1 MRIIRTIAEVREAV
15 REARIQGNSV
25 GLVPTMGAFHAGHR
39 ALMHEARRST
49 DLVVVSLFVN
59 PTQFGPNEDLS
70 RYPRDEARDA
80 ALAEGAGVD
89 ILFAPAPAEI
99 YPDGFATTIHIA
111 GITDVLDGAS
121 RGAHHFDGVA
131 TVVAKLFG
139 IVAPDIAFFGQK
151 DAQQVLV
158 VRRLVRDLDIDVRIQ
173 AVPTVREPDG
183 LAMSSRN
190 VYLDPAA
197 RQQATALNRA
207 LEAAAVAVE
216 QGERDAAVVVDVARR
231 VLDDAGILP
240 EYLELRTADDLSPV
254 TTLTGDTLTVIELSR
269 LGRNTGTSAAY
280 LTTSTS
286 IRSRCGS

>member
-15 REARIQGNSV
+15 RAARIQGGSV
-25 GLVPTMGAFHAGHR
+25 GLVPTMGAFHAGHL

-197 RQQATALNRA
+197 RRQAPALNRA
-207 LEAAAVAVE
+207 LAAAAVAVE
-216 QGERDAAVVVDVARR
+216 QGEREAAVVMDVARR
-231 VLDDAGILP
+231 VLDDAGIVP
-240 EYLELRTADDLSPV
+240 EYLELRTADDLRPV
-254 TTLTGDTLTVIELSR
+254 TTLTGDTLLAVAAHVGAAR
-269 LGRNTGTSAAY
+269 LIDNRLLRVSA
-280 LTTSTS
+280 
-286 IRSRCGS
+286 

>member
-15 REARIQGNSV
+15 RAARIQGNSV
-25 GLVPTMGAFHAGHR
+25 GLVPTMGAFHAGHL

-80 ALAEGAGVD
+80 ALAESAGVD

-99 YPDGFATTIHIA
+99 YPDGFATTVHIA

-216 QGERDAAVVVDVARR
+216 RGERDAAVVVDVARR
-231 VLDDAGILP
+231 VLDDAGIVP
-240 EYLELRTADDLSPV
+240 EYLELRTADDLRPV
-254 TTLTGDTLTVIELSR
+254 TTLTGDTLLAVAAHVGAAR
-269 LGRNTGTSAAY
+269 LIDNRLLRVSA
-280 LTTSTS
+280 
-286 IRSRCGS
+286 

>member
-15 REARIQGNSV
+15 RAARIQGGSV
-25 GLVPTMGAFHAGHR
+25 GLVPTMGAFHAGHL

-111 GITDVLDGAS
+111 GITDVLDGGS

-197 RQQATALNRA
+197 RRQAPALNRA
-207 LEAAAVAVE
+207 LAAAAVAVE
-216 QGERDAAVVVDVARR
+216 QGEREAAVVMDVARR
-231 VLDDAGILP
+231 VLDDAGIVP
-240 EYLELRTADDLSPV
+240 EYLELRTADDLRPV
-254 TTLTGDTLTVIELSR
+254 TTLTGDTLLAVAAHVGAAR
-269 LGRNTGTSAAY
+269 LIDNRLLRVSA
-280 LTTSTS
+280 
-286 IRSRCGS
+286 

>member
-158 VRRLVRDLDIDVRIQ
+158 VRRLARDLDIDVRIQ

-197 RQQATALNRA
+197 RRQAAALNRA

-254 TTLTGDTLTVIELSR
+254 TTLTGDTLLAVAAHVGAAR
-269 LGRNTGTSAAY
+269 LIDNHLLRVSA
-280 LTTSTS
+280 
-286 IRSRCGS
+286 

>member
-15 REARIQGNSV
+15 REARIQGGSV
-25 GLVPTMGAFHAGHR
+25 GLVPTMGAFHAGHL

-111 GITDVLDGAS
+111 GITDVLDGGS

-197 RQQATALNRA
+197 RRQAPALNRA
-207 LEAAAVAVE
+207 LAAAAVAVE
-216 QGERDAAVVVDVARR
+216 QGEREAAVVMDVARR
-231 VLDDAGILP
+231 VLDDAGIVP
-240 EYLELRTADDLSPV
+240 EYLELRTADDLRPV
-254 TTLTGDTLTVIELSR
+254 TTLTGDTLLAVAAHVGAAR
-269 LGRNTGTSAAY
+269 LIDNRLLRVSA
-280 LTTSTS
+280 
-286 IRSRCGS
+286 

>member
-15 REARIQGNSV
+15 REARIQGGSV
-25 GLVPTMGAFHAGHR
+25 GLVPTMGAFHAGHL

-173 AVPTVREPDG
+173 AVPIVREPDG

-197 RQQATALNRA
+197 RRQAPALNRA
-207 LEAAAVAVE
+207 LAAAAVAVE
-216 QGERDAAVVVDVARR
+216 QGEREAAVVMDVARR
-231 VLDDAGILP
+231 VLDDAGIVP
-240 EYLELRTADDLSPV
+240 EYLELRTADDLRPV
-254 TTLTGDTLTVIELSR
+254 TTLTGDTLLAVAAHVGAAR
-269 LGRNTGTSAAY
+269 LIDNRLLRVSA
-280 LTTSTS
+280 
-286 IRSRCGS
+286 

>member
-15 REARIQGNSV
+15 RAARIQGGSV
-25 GLVPTMGAFHAGHR
+25 GLVPTMGAFHAGHL

-197 RQQATALNRA
+197 RRQASAVNRA
-207 LEAAAVAVE
+207 LAAAAVAVE
-216 QGERDAAVVVDVARR
+216 QGEREAAVVMDVARR
-231 VLDDAGILP
+231 VLDDAGIVP
-240 EYLELRTADDLSPV
+240 EYLELRTADDLRPV
-254 TTLTGDTLTVIELSR
+254 TTLTGDTLLAVAAHVGAAR
-269 LGRNTGTSAAY
+269 LIDNRLLRVSA
-280 LTTSTS
+280 
-286 IRSRCGS
+286 

>member
-254 TTLTGDTLTVIELSR
+254 TTLTGDTLLAVAAHVGAAR
-269 LGRNTGTSAAY
+269 LIDNHLLRVSA
-280 LTTSTS
+280 
-286 IRSRCGS
+286 

>member
-1 MRIIRTIAEVREAV
+1 MRIIRTIAELREAV
-15 REARIQGNSV
+15 RAARQDGRSV
-25 GLVPTMGAFHAGHR
+25 GLVPTMGAFHEGHLS
-39 ALMHEARRST
+39 LMREARAHN

-80 ALAEGAGVD
+80 ELAEGEDAD
-89 ILFAPAPAEI
+89 ILFAPEPAEI
-99 YPDGFATTIHIA
+99 YPDGFATTIHIS

-139 IVAPDIAFFGQK
+139 IVAPDAAYFGQK

-158 VRRLVRDLDIDVRIQ
+158 VRRLVRDLNLDVEIV
-173 AVPTVREPDG
+173 ACPIVREPDG

-190 VYLDPAA
+190 VYLGPAA

-207 LEAAAVAVE
+207 LEAAAEAVE
-216 QGERDAAVVVDVARR
+216 QGERDGAAIEDAARR
-231 VLDDAGILP
+231 ILDDAGIVP
-240 EYLELRTADDLSPV
+240 EYLELRTADDLQPV
-254 TTLTGDTLTVIELSR
+254 TR
-269 LGRNTGTSAAY
+269 LDGAALLAVAAHVGAARLIDNRLLRVSA
-280 LTTSTS
+280 
-286 IRSRCGS
+286 

>member
-1 MRIIRTIAEVREAV
+1 MRIIRTIAELRDAV
-15 REARIQGNSV
+15 RAARQDGRTV
-25 GLVPTMGAFHAGHR
+25 GLVPTMGAFHAGHLS
-39 ALMHEARRST
+39 LMQEARTGT

-80 ALAEGAGVD
+80 RLAEGEGVD
-89 ILFAPAPAEI
+89 ILFAPEPAEI

-111 GITDVLDGAS
+111 GITEVLDGAS

-139 IVAPDIAFFGQK
+139 IVAPDVAYFGQK

-158 VRRLVRDLDIDVRIQ
+158 VRRLVRDLNIDVRIQ

-183 LAMSSRN
+183 LALSSRN
-190 VYLDPAA
+190 IYLDPDA

-207 LEAAAVAVE
+207 LAAAAEAVDR
-216 QGERDAAVVVDVARR
+216 GERDGAAIVDAAARI
-231 VLDDAGILP
+231 LNDAGITP
-240 EYLELRTADDLSPV
+240 EYLELRTADDLRPV
-254 TTLTGDTLTVIELSR
+254 TVLTGEALLAVAAQVGAAR
-269 LGRNTGTSAAY
+269 LIDNRLLRVSA
-280 LTTSTS
+280 
-286 IRSRCGS
+286 